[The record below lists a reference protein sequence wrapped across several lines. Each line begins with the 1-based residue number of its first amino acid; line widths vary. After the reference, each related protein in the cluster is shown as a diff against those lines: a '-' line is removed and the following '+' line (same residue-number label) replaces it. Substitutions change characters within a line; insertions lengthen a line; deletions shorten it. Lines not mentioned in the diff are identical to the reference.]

1 MLVQVMFLCPVARP
15 RLDTETS
22 EMWDGKI
29 GIWPVDQMTQPL
41 HNSVNRVAGTMVWK
55 NESMTQA
62 KYREYIKSTDLAE
75 IKRIWASSK
84 QET

>member
-1 MLVQVMFLCPVARP
+1 MLLLVGIATTCAVTRP
-15 RLDTETS
+15 HFDTGTGK
-22 EMWDGKI
+22 MWYVKI
-29 GIWPVDQMTQPL
+29 GIWPVGQMTQPL

-75 IKRIWASSK
+75 IKII
-84 QET
+84 